1 MLLDYFSVKEKSYNE
16 KMLYYTLPLLFP
28 LGFPM
33 GDKQADKSLPVVG
46 QSLKEL
52 SHLPTNSPETHG

>member
-1 MLLDYFSVKEKSYNE
+1 MKNKTEMKKCYS
-16 KMLYYTLPLLFP
+16 MPQLFP

-33 GDKQADKSLPVVG
+33 GDKKADKSLPVVG